1 MAIEPSN
8 LAGQAGAAEPFLT
21 LALHGH
27 GIELSVRVPAVQRVA
42 STILADLVEPFLPAE
57 PEIRGWVLP
66 FEESTVL
73 RQLSSDAVRVQD
85 ADLLLE
91 LYRDPRGGERVWLVD
106 ERWGIS
112 EINLL
117 RRTWKSWILPQASID
132 AVRLFEAAV
141 MWPMAQLLR
150 GAGLHLIPGA
160 AVGKGRRGALILSPY
175 DVGPEIAA
183 FAEAGVGIIGQ
194 RWVALREEPD
204 GRVSLLS
211 VPGRTE
217 QAPAP
222 RLLSAGPMGQAA
234 WADLA
239 VGRVCHHAFCEL
251 VLMVEPMRRSQASAR
266 PMTAVEAREQL
277 RQFWPVPQLSAGSTP
292 MVATNLLAANLART
306 ASVHRVRLSRR
317 GEDLV
322 RFLVRPDAAAA

>member
-1 MAIEPSN
+1 MSSPSP
-8 LAGQAGAAEPFLT
+8 ESSLT

-27 GIELSVRVPAVQRVA
+27 GIELSLRVPAVRRVVE
-42 STILADLVEPFLPAE
+42 SVLAGLIEPVLPGE
-57 PEIRGWVLP
+57 PEVRGWVLP
-66 FEESTVL
+66 FEEGSVL
-73 RQLSSDAVRVQD
+73 RHLSPDAVRLED

-91 LYRDPRGGERVWLVD
+91 LYREPRGGERVWLVD

-117 RRTWKSWILPQASID
+117 RRTWRSWILPDASID

-150 GAGLHLIPGA
+150 GNGLHLIPGA
-160 AVGKGRRGALILSPY
+160 AVGRGRRGALILSPY

-183 FAEAGVGIIGQ
+183 FAAAGVDVIGQ

-204 GRVSLLS
+204 GRISLLS
-211 VPGRTE
+211 VPGVTE
-217 QAPAP
+217 RSPAP
-222 RLLSAGPMGQAA
+222 RLLSSGPMGQAA
-234 WADLA
+234 WVDLA
-239 VGRVCHHAFCEL
+239 AGRVGHHAFCEL
-251 VLMVEPMRRSQASAR
+251 VLMVEPMRRSEASAWPLR
-266 PMTAVEAREQL
+266 ALEAREQL
-277 RQFWPVPQLSAGSTP
+277 RQLWPVPQLSAGSTP
-292 MVATNLLAANLART
+292 LVATNLLAARLAKT
-306 ASVHRVRLSRR
+306 CPVHRVRLSRR